1 MTINDVPLDVIATTL
16 SAYTCTSG
24 TAYPQDILPLI
35 IAPLI
40 IMGMA
45 IRDLIVGNYTL

>member
-16 SAYTCTSG
+16 SAYTCVSSP
-24 TAYPQDILPLI
+24 AYPVDILPLI